1 MWSGSRVVTL
11 LVGFFLACSA
21 LVVAQ
26 TATTSLRGTVFD
38 PKGAVV
44 AGAALTLTNPATGF
58 TRPTKSDNQG
68 NYQFLEL
75 PPAKYDLTVVAP
87 SFATLKQNGLELQV
101 ATPATLNVTM
111 EVTGGTVTVE
121 VSSTTPLVNT
131 QDASMGHAF
140 GADQIADLPF
150 EGRDPAG
157 ILSLQT
163 GVVFTGNSTHISSAS
178 DSRSGSVN
186 GARSDQTNIT
196 LDGVDNNDEL
206 LGTAFTGAIRAPL
219 DSLEELKVTTSNS
232 DADTGRSSGGQVS
245 EVTKSGTN
253 HVHGSLY
260 IYNRPT
266 FTTAND
272 WFNKAAQIEAD
283 EPNTAPFLLRN
294 TFGANVGGPIIK
306 DRLFFFAAYEGQR
319 KREDLQVTR
328 EIPSENLRNGIISY
342 PCDVNDTVNCVA
354 SNPNV
359 QNVSGA
365 LIATLGPAQI
375 ANMDPNCS
383 SNTPSTCPLGPG
395 ANPLVAYLPGNPNSS
410 PSSIFNLYPKPNTDT
425 IGDGLDF
432 RGFTFP
438 SPLPQSLDDYVIKF
452 DYNLTRDG
460 NHRLFLKGI
469 MDNERE
475 AERNFVD
482 SPNTVTGD
490 GGEEFPG
497 QPEGQT
503 EHDNNKGITVGYTAT
518 FSSTLINNFHF
529 GYISELV
536 NIEGLENEPYNDFRG
551 MDNLY
556 AFTPT
561 INTHVPVK
569 NIVDDVTKVRGSHT
583 FQFGGNYRQIDNLRE
598 SDAQNFFQGQTNVY
612 WLNNSGIAGTG
623 SSLDP
628 AAFGYSAA
636 LNGGTNLGYPAVA
649 GSVPCAL
656 GVTPL
661 GASCISTGSFGA
673 SYDFAMAALTG
684 LITQVNANYELDK
697 NLNVIPQGQLVP
709 RHFRNHEY
717 EFYGQDQWRVK
728 PNLTFTY
735 GLRYTILQP
744 PYETT
749 GTQVSPTISLHD
761 WFSQRALA
769 ASQGQV
775 YDPAI
780 GFALSGQANGKPPYW
795 SYDYKDVAPRL
806 AFAYSPKAESG
817 WSKRLWGGQGKTS
830 IRAGYGIY
838 FDHFGEGIT
847 NTFDRQG
854 SFGLTTAEVNP
865 AGIQSVDQSARY
877 SGLYNIPT
885 SSALGPLVGAPP
897 TGPFPVYSPSG
908 AATPGGFAI
917 TWGLDDKLK
926 TPYSHVV
933 DFSITRELP
942 SNFVFEASYV
952 GRFAHRLMQ
961 EEDLAEPTNLNDP
974 ASHTTYF
981 QAAQALAKQ
990 YYAGTPIQNIS
1001 AATIGT
1007 NYWENKFPG
1016 AGPILGSVAN
1026 QLFGTSSEPANFTQ
1040 PCLGN
1045 PIANS
1050 TTVTATQA
1058 MYDLFCNFAGNE
1070 TTALE
1075 IADAPGVLSFEAPG
1089 TCFPSCAT
1097 MNGVLTQGYDY
1108 YSPQFSSMDAWRS
1121 IGNSAYNA
1129 AQFSLRHRSNGL
1141 EFDLNYTYSK
1151 SIDVGSNAERVSTF
1165 EGGGFASQIINSW
1178 FPRQN
1183 RAVSDFDTTQ
1193 IFNANWVY
1201 QLPFGRG
1208 KHFGGGM
1215 GKIADSVFGGWT
1227 LSGLGRYSTGYP
1239 FTLISPEWA
1248 TNYDLETPA
1257 VPISSARPKTGSFI
1271 VAQAGGGT
1279 GPNVF
1284 QDPGITDAGTN
1295 PNAAINL
1302 FRPAYPGEGGL
1313 RNGLRGPGTFDID
1326 TTVTKSWPIREG
1338 QLVKFSWS
1346 MFNVTNSVRFDV
1358 GTMQLN
1364 GNDQLS
1370 ASSSFGNFSS
1380 TLSNPRVMEFMLRYI
1395 F

>member
-1 MWSGSRVVTL
+1 MRSGARVLTL
-11 LVGFFLACSA
+11 LAASL
-21 LVVAQ
+21 LVFQTLSFAQ
-26 TATTSLRGTVFD
+26 TATTSLRGTISD
-38 PKGAVV
+38 SKGLVV
-44 AGAALTLTNPATGF
+44 PDASITLSNAATGF
-58 TRPTKSDNQG
+58 SRTTKSDSQG
-68 NYQFLEL
+68 SYQFLEL
-75 PPAKYDLTVVAP
+75 PPAKYDLTVVATG
-87 SFATLKQNGLELQV
+87 FATLKQNGLELQV
-101 ATPATLNVTM
+101 ATPATVNLAVQ
-111 EVTGGTVTVE
+111 VTGGTITVD
-121 VSSTTPLVNT
+121 VSGTAPLVNT
-131 QDASMGHAF
+131 QDATMGHAF

-178 DSRSGSVN
+178 DSRAGAVN

-260 IYNRPT
+260 AYNRPT

-272 WFNKAAQIEAD
+272 WFNKGSQLQADAA
-283 EPNTAPFLLRN
+283 NTPPFLLRN

-328 EIPSENLRNGIISY
+328 IVPSLGLRAGNISY
-342 PCDVNDTVNCVA
+342 LCTQDPACPSSGVN
-354 SNPNV
+354 
-359 QNVSGA
+359 
-365 LIATLGPAQI
+365 TLSAAQI
-375 ANMDPNCS
+375 ASMDPNCS
-383 SNTPSTCPLGPG
+383 GNGTCPLGPG
-395 ANPLVAYLPGNPNSS
+395 PNPLLANIAGNGATNPN
-410 PSSIFNLYPKPNTDT
+410 FLFTLYPQPNTDT
-425 IGDGLDF
+425 VGDGLDYQ
-432 RGFTFP
+432 GFTFP
-438 SPLPQSLDDYVIKF
+438 SPLPQSLNDFVVKL
-452 DYNLTRDG
+452 DYNLTKNG
-460 NHRLFLKGI
+460 NHRVFLKGI
-469 MDNERE
+469 MDGERE
-475 AERNFVD
+475 AERTSGV
-482 SPNTVTGD
+482 TTTGD
-490 GGEEFPG
+490 GGEQFPG
-497 QPEGQT
+497 DPEGQT
-503 EHDNNKGITVGYTAT
+503 EHDNNKGITAGYTAT
-518 FSSTLINNFHF
+518 LSSTLINSFHF
-529 GYISELV
+529 GYISQLI
-536 NIEGLENEPYNDFRG
+536 NIEGLQTQPYINFRG
-551 MDNLY
+551 MDNINS
-556 AFTPT
+556 FTPT

-569 NIVDDVTKVRGSHT
+569 NIVDDVTKVIGSHT

-612 WLNNSGIAGTG
+612 WLNFSGISNTG

-628 AAFGYSAA
+628 AAFGF
-636 LNGGTNLGYPAVA
+636 PAVD
-649 GSVPCAL
+649 SDF
-656 GVTPL
+656 
-661 GASCISTGSFGA
+661 SA
-673 SYDFAMAALTG
+673 SYDFAMAALAG
-684 LITQVNANYELDK
+684 IITQVNANYELTK
-697 NLNVIPQGQLVP
+697 TLSVIPQGQLVP

-735 GLRYTILQP
+735 GLRYSILQP

-749 GTQVSPTISLHD
+749 GTQVAPTLSLNN
-761 WFSQRALA
+761 WFSQRSAA

-780 GFALSGQANGKPPYW
+780 GFGLSGQANGKAPYW
-795 SYDYKDVAPRL
+795 AYDYKDIAPRI
-806 AFAYSPKAESG
+806 AFAYAPKGESG
-817 WSKRLWGGQGKTS
+817 WSKRLWGGSGQTS

-838 FDHFGEGIT
+838 FDHFGEGIV
-847 NTFDRQG
+847 NTFDREG

-865 AGIQSVDQSARY
+865 AGIQTVDGSARY

-885 SSALGPLVGAPP
+885 SSNDGCATPPCSLIGAPP
-897 TGPFPVYSPSG
+897 TGPFPVFSPSG

-926 TPYSHVV
+926 TPYSHVI

-942 SNFVFEASYV
+942 SGFVFEASYV

-961 EEDLAEPTNLNDP
+961 EEDLALPTNLSDP
-974 ASHTTYF
+974 QSKTTYF
-981 QAAQALAKQ
+981 QAVQALAKQ

-1001 AATIGT
+1001 ATSIGT
-1007 NYWENKFPG
+1007 NYWENIFAA
-1016 AGPILGSVAN
+1016 AGPALGSVAN
-1026 QLFGTSSEPANFTQ
+1026 QLFGTSSEPSGFTQ
-1040 PCLGN
+1040 PCLGSAIPN
-1045 PIANS
+1045 GN
-1050 TTVTATQA
+1050 TVTATQA

-1075 IADAPGVLSFEAPG
+1075 LADSPGLINAT
-1089 TCFPSCAT
+1089 TCFPACASI
-1097 MNGVLTQGYDY
+1097 NGTLSQGYDY

-1121 IGNSAYNA
+1121 IGNSSYNA
-1129 AQFSLRHRSNGL
+1129 AQFSLRHRAGGL
-1141 EFDLNYTYSK
+1141 EFDLNYTYSR
-1151 SIDVGSNAERVSTF
+1151 SIDDGSNAERVSTF
-1165 EGGGFASQIINSW
+1165 EGGGFASQILDSW

-1183 RAVSDFDTTQ
+1183 RAVSDFDTKQ

-1201 QLPFGRG
+1201 QLPVGRG
-1208 KHFGGGM
+1208 KRFGEGM
-1215 GKIADSVFGGWT
+1215 GAFANSVLGGWT
-1227 LSGLGRYSTGYP
+1227 FSGLWRYSTGYP
-1239 FTLISPEWA
+1239 FSLLSPEWA

-1257 VPISSARPKTGSFI
+1257 VPLSSARPKTGSFI

-1284 QDPGITDAGTN
+1284 QDPGITDSSTS

-1326 TTVTKSWPIREG
+1326 TTVTKTWAIKES

-1346 MFNVTNSVRFDV
+1346 MFNVTNSARFDV
-1358 GTMQLN
+1358 GTMQLD
-1364 GNDQLS
+1364 GNNS
-1370 ASSSFGNFSS
+1370 ISSSSSFGNFSS

>member
-1 MWSGSRVVTL
+1 MRSGLRVIALSVAVL
-11 LVGFFLACSA
+11 LVPSVL
-21 LVVAQ
+21 LLAQ
-26 TATTSLRGTVFD
+26 TATTSLHGTVYD
-38 PKGAVV
+38 AKGAVV
-44 AGAALTLTNPATGF
+44 AGAMVTIVNPATGF
-58 TRPTKSDNQG
+58 SRTTKSDSQG
-68 NYQFLEL
+68 SYQFLEL
-75 PPAKYDLTVVAP
+75 PPAKYDLTVN
-87 SFATLKQNGLELQV
+87 SQGFATMKQSGLELQV
-101 ATPATLNVTM
+101 ATPATLNVNM

-121 VSSTTPLVNT
+121 VSSSAPLVNT

-178 DSRSGSVN
+178 DSRAGAVN

-253 HVHGSLY
+253 HFHGSLY
-260 IYNRPT
+260 IYNRPN
-266 FTTAND
+266 FTAAND
-272 WFNKAAQIEAD
+272 WFNKASQIETNQ
-283 EPNTAPFLLRN
+283 PNTAPFLLRN

-306 DRLFFFAAYEGQR
+306 DRMFFFGAYEGQR

-328 EIPSENLRNGIISY
+328 IVPSAALRTGSISY
-342 PCDVNDTVNCVA
+342 FCYQDPTCPA
-354 SNPNV
+354 SGIN
-359 QNVSGA
+359 
-365 LIATLGPAQI
+365 TLSAAQI
-375 ANMDPNCS
+375 ASIDPNC
-383 SNTPSTCPLGPG
+383 TGFGTCPLGPG
-395 ANPLVAYLPGNPNSS
+395 ANPLLANINGANPSAL
-410 PSSIFNLYPKPNTDT
+410 FNQYPLPNTT
-425 IGDGLDF
+425 TVGDGLDYQ
-432 RGFTFP
+432 GYTFP
-438 SPLPQSLDDYVIKF
+438 SPLPASLDDYVFKL
-452 DYNLTRDG
+452 DYNLTKDG

-469 MDNERE
+469 MDNERQ
-475 AERNFVD
+475 AER
-482 SPNTVTGD
+482 SSSATITSD
-490 GGEEFPG
+490 GGEQFPG

-529 GYISELV
+529 GYISQLI
-536 NIEGLENEPYNDFRG
+536 NIEGLQTEPFVNFRG
-551 MDNLY
+551 MDNIN

-569 NIVDDVTKVRGSHT
+569 NFIDDVTKVHGSHT
-583 FQFGGNYRQIDNLRE
+583 FEFGGNYRQIDNLRE
-598 SDAQNFFQGQTNVY
+598 SNEQNFFGALTNVY
-612 WLNNSGIAGTG
+612 WLNFSGISNTG

-628 AAFGYSAA
+628 GAI
-636 LNGGTNLGYPAVA
+636 NPVTNQEYFPAVDPDF
-649 GSVPCAL
+649 S
-656 GVTPL
+656 
-661 GASCISTGSFGA
+661 A
-673 SYDFAMAALTG
+673 SYDFAMAALAG
-684 LITQVNANYELDK
+684 IITQVNANYELNK
-697 NLNVIPQGQLVP
+697 NLNVIPQGQTVP
-709 RHFRNHEY
+709 RHFRDHEY
-717 EFYGQDQWRVK
+717 EFYGQDQWRMK

-735 GLRYTILQP
+735 GLRYSILQP

-749 GTQVSPTISLHD
+749 GTQVAPTISLHD
-761 WFSQRALA
+761 WFNQRAA
-769 ASQGQV
+769 AAAQGNV
-775 YDPAI
+775 YDPTI
-780 GFALSGQANGKPPYW
+780 GFQLSGQANGKQPYW
-795 SYDYKDVAPRL
+795 GYDYKDVAPRV
-806 AFAYSPKAESG
+806 AFAYSPKAENG
-817 WSKRLWGGQGKTS
+817 WSRRLWGGQGKTS

-847 NTFDRQG
+847 NTFDREG

-865 AGIQSVDQSARY
+865 AGIQTVDQSARY

-897 TGPFPVYSPSG
+897 TGPFPVFPPSG

-926 TPYSHVV
+926 TPYSHVI
-933 DFSITRELP
+933 DFSVTRELP

-952 GRFAHRLMQ
+952 GRFAHRLLQ
-961 EEDLAEPTNLNDP
+961 EEDLAEPTNLYDP
-974 ASHTTYF
+974 ASKTTYF
-981 QAAQALAKQ
+981 QAAQALARN
-990 YYAGTPIQNIS
+990 YYAGVPIQNIS
-1001 AATIGT
+1001 AASIGT
-1007 NYWENKFPG
+1007 KYWENKFPTA
-1016 AGPILGSVAN
+1016 AGTAFN
-1026 QLFGTSSEPANFTQ
+1026 QLFGTSSEPAGFTQ

-1045 PIANS
+1045 PLSNNS
-1050 TTVTATQA
+1050 AVSATQA
-1058 MYDLFCNFAGNE
+1058 MYDLFCNFSGNE

-1075 IADAPGVLSFEAPG
+1075 LADAPGLITS
-1089 TCFPSCAT
+1089 TCFPACAT
-1097 MNGVLTQGYDY
+1097 INGALSNGYDY

-1121 IGNSAYNA
+1121 IGNSAYSA
-1129 AQFSLRHRSNGL
+1129 GQFSLRHRSGGL
-1141 EFDLNYTYSK
+1141 EFDINYTYSK

-1165 EGGGFASQIINSW
+1165 EGVGFASQIINSW
-1178 FPRQN
+1178 LPQQN
-1183 RAVSDFDTTQ
+1183 RALSDFDTTH
-1193 IFNANWVY
+1193 IVNANWVY
-1201 QLPFGRG
+1201 ELPFGRG
-1208 KHFGGGM
+1208 KHFGSGM
-1215 GKIADSVFGGWT
+1215 NRIANSVIGGWT
-1227 LSGLGRYSTGYP
+1227 VSGLWRWSTGYP

-1257 VPISSARPKTGSFI
+1257 VPISNARPKTGGFI
-1271 VAQAGGGT
+1271 VDQATGGT

-1284 QDPGITDAGTN
+1284 KDPGITDPTN

-1326 TTVTKSWPIREG
+1326 TTVSKSWPIRES

-1346 MFNVTNSVRFDV
+1346 MYNMTNSVRFDV

-1380 TLSNPRVMEFMLRYI
+1380 TLSNPRVMEFMLRYV

>member
-1 MWSGSRVVTL
+1 MRSGSRVVTL
-11 LVGFFLACSA
+11 LVGFFLTLST
-21 LVVAQ
+21 LVLAQ
-26 TATTSLRGTVFD
+26 TATTSLRGTVYD
-38 PKGAVV
+38 AKGAVV
-44 AGAALTLTNPATGF
+44 SGATITITNPATGF
-58 TRPTKSDNQG
+58 RRTSKSDGQG

-75 PPAKYDLTVVAP
+75 PPAKYNLTADSP
-87 SFATLKQNGLELQV
+87 GFATLTQSGLELQV
-101 ATPATLNVTM
+101 ATPANLNINM
-111 EVTGGTVTVE
+111 QVTGGTVKVE
-121 VSSTTPLVNT
+121 VSSTAPLVNT

-178 DSRSGSVN
+178 DSRAGAVN

-206 LGTAFTGAIRAPL
+206 LGTAFTGAVRAPL

-260 IYNRPT
+260 VYNRPT

-272 WFNKAAQIEAD
+272 WFNKAAEIGAS
-283 EPNTAPFLLRN
+283 EPNTPPFLLRN

-319 KREDLQVTR
+319 KREDAQITR
-328 EIPSENLRNGIISY
+328 VVPSAGLGLRNGYISY
-342 PCDVNDTVNCVA
+342 L
-354 SNPNV
+354 S
-359 QNVSGA
+359 SGA
-365 LIATLGPAQI
+365 VTTLTPQQI
-375 ANMDPNCS
+375 QGMDPNCFTS
-383 SNTPSTCPLGPG
+383 APPTCPLGPG
-395 ANPLVAYLPGNPNSS
+395 PNPLLANINGANPNAL
-410 PSSIFNLYPKPNTDT
+410 FTQYPVPNTVT
-425 IGDGLDF
+425 VGDGLNYE
-432 RGFTFP
+432 GYTFP
-438 SPLPQSLDDYVIKF
+438 SPLPQSLNDYVIKI

-460 NHRLFLKGI
+460 NHRVFVKGI
-469 MDNERE
+469 LDNERE
-475 AERNFVD
+475 AERNLVD

-518 FSSTLINNFHF
+518 FSSTLINSFHF
-529 GYISELV
+529 GYISQLI
-536 NIEGLENEPYNDFRG
+536 NIQGLENQPYIDFRG
-551 MDNLY
+551 MDNIN

-569 NIVDDVTKVRGSHT
+569 NIVDDLTKVRGSHT
-583 FQFGGNYRQIDNLRE
+583 LQFGGNYRQIDNLRE
-598 SDAQNFFQGQTNVY
+598 SNAQNFFQGQTNVY
-612 WLNNSGIAGTG
+612 WLNVSAIANTG

-628 AAFGYSAA
+628 AAFGYAPVD
-636 LNGGTNLGYPAVA
+636 T
-649 GSVPCAL
+649 
-656 GVTPL
+656 
-661 GASCISTGSFGA
+661 SFGA
-673 SYDFAMAALTG
+673 NYDFAMAALAG
-684 LITQVNANYELDK
+684 LITQVNANYELNK
-697 NLNVIPQGQLVP
+697 NLNVIPQGEAVP

-717 EFYGQDQWRVK
+717 EFYGQDQWRLK
-728 PNLTFTY
+728 PNFTVTY

-761 WFSQRALA
+761 WFNQRGQA
-769 ASQGQV
+769 AAEGQV
-775 YDPAI
+775 YNPAI
-780 GFALSGQANGKPPYW
+780 GFQLSGQANGKQPYW

-806 AFAYSPKAESG
+806 AFAYSPKADDG
-817 WSKRLWGGQGKTS
+817 FSKRLWGGPGKTS

-865 AGIQSVDQSARY
+865 AGIQTVDGSARY
-877 SGLYNIPT
+877 SGLFNIPT
-885 SSALGPLVGAPP
+885 SSASGSLIGAPP
-897 TGPFPVYSPSG
+897 TGPFPVFSPSG

-933 DFSITRELP
+933 DFSVTRELP
-942 SNFVFEASYV
+942 SNFVFEASYIL
-952 GRFAHRLMQ
+952 RMAHRLMQ
-961 EEDLAEPTNLNDP
+961 EEDLAEPTNLRDP
-974 ASHTTYF
+974 ASNTTYF
-981 QAAQALAKQ
+981 QAAQALAKK

-1007 NYWENKFPG
+1007 KYWENVFPG
-1016 AGPILGSVAN
+1016 AAGPSSTQLGVATSNVGTPCGPSNGSVPN
-1026 QLFGTSSEPANFTQ
+1026 N
-1040 PCLGN
+1040 
-1045 PIANS
+1045 
-1050 TTVTATQA
+1050 VTATQA
-1058 MYDLFCNFAGNE
+1058 MYDLFACFQGNE

-1075 IADAPGVLSFEAPG
+1075 LADAFCLPQCSTLAGQSGP
-1089 TCFPSCAT
+1089 TPY
-1097 MNGVLTQGYDY
+1097 NY

-1121 IGNSAYNA
+1121 IGSSNYNA
-1129 AQFSLRHRSNGL
+1129 GQFSLRHKSGGL
-1141 EFDLNYTYSK
+1141 AFDLNYTYSK
-1151 SIDVGSNAERVSTF
+1151 SIDDGSNAERVSTF
-1165 EGGGFASQIINSW
+1165 EGTGFASQIINSW
-1178 FPRQN
+1178 LPQQN
-1183 RAVSDFDTTQ
+1183 RAVSDFDTTH
-1193 IFNANWVY
+1193 IVNANWVY

-1208 KHFGGGM
+1208 KHFGSGM
-1215 GKIADSVFGGWT
+1215 GRVADSVFGGWT
-1227 LSGLGRYSTGYP
+1227 LSGLYRWSSGYP
-1239 FTLISPEWA
+1239 FTLISPAWA

-1257 VPISSARPKTGSFI
+1257 VPVSSARPKTGEFI

-1284 QDPGITDAGTN
+1284 QNPGITATSSGD
-1295 PNAAINL
+1295 PSAAINL

-1326 TTVTKSWPIREG
+1326 TTVTKSWAIKES
-1338 QLVKFSWS
+1338 QLVKLSWS
-1346 MFNVTNSVRFDV
+1346 MYNVTNSARFDV

-1364 GNDQLS
+1364 ANDQLS

-1380 TLSNPRVMEFMLRYI
+1380 TLSNPRVMEFMLRYV

>member
-1 MWSGSRVVTL
+1 MRSGSRVVTL
-11 LVGFFLACSA
+11 LVGFFLACST

-38 PKGAVV
+38 SKGAVLP
-44 AGAALTLTNPATGF
+44 GAMVTITNPATGF
-58 TRPTKSDNQG
+58 SRTSKSDSQG

-75 PPAKYDLTVVAP
+75 PPAKYNMAVAAQG
-87 SFATLKQNGLELQV
+87 FALLKQNGVELQV
-101 ATPATLNVTM
+101 ATPATLSVTM
-111 EVTGGTVTVE
+111 QVAGGTVTVE
-121 VSSTTPLVNT
+121 VASTAPLVNT

-140 GADQIADLPF
+140 GAEQIADLPF

-178 DSRSGSVN
+178 DSRAGAVN

-253 HVHGSLY
+253 HLHGSLY
-260 IYNRPT
+260 AYNRPT

-272 WFNKAAQIEAD
+272 WFNKAAQIQQD

-306 DRLFFFAAYEGQR
+306 DRFFFFAAYEGQR

-328 EIPSENLRNGIISY
+328 VVPSMGLRTGFISY
-342 PCDVNDTVNCVA
+342 PCDGSNGGANDPNCFVG
-354 SNPNV
+354 NPNV
-359 QNVSGA
+359 QVVQQQNGS
-365 LIATLGPAQI
+365 LIATLTPQQLEGL
-375 ANMDPNCS
+375 DTNCS
-383 SNTPSTCPLGPG
+383 LNSPSTCPPT
-395 ANPLVAYLPGNPNSS
+395 PGNPAGGGPNGLLANIGGANSTAL
-410 PSSIFNLYPKPNTDT
+410 FTLYPQPNTQT
-425 IGDGLDF
+425 VGDGLDYQ
-432 RGFTFP
+432 GYTFP
-438 SPLPQSLDDYVIKF
+438 SPLPQSLDDYVVKF
-452 DYNLTRDG
+452 DYNLTKDG

-475 AERNFVD
+475 AERT
-482 SPNTVTGD
+482 SSVTITSD
-490 GGEEFPG
+490 GGEQFPG
-497 QPEGQT
+497 QPESQT

-518 FSSTLINNFHF
+518 LSSTLINSFHF
-529 GYISELV
+529 GYISQLINISGLQNQPFV
-536 NIEGLENEPYNDFRG
+536 NFRG
-551 MDNLY
+551 MDNIY
-556 AFTPT
+556 GFTPT

-569 NIVDDVTKVRGSHT
+569 NIVDDFTKVRGSHT
-583 FQFGGNYRQIDNLRE
+583 FQFGGNYRQIDNLRA
-598 SDAQNFFQGQTNVY
+598 SDEQNFFGALTNVY
-612 WLNNSGIAGTG
+612 WLDTSAIAGTFG
-623 SSLDP
+623 SLDP
-628 AAFGYSAA
+628 LSEGC
-636 LNGGTNLGYPAVA
+636 GCYPAVYGTA
-649 GSVPCAL
+649 P
-656 GVTPL
+656 GVSYTS
-661 GASCISTGSFGA
+661 GFGA
-673 SYDFAMAALTG
+673 SYDFAMAALAG

-697 NLNVIPQGQLVP
+697 NLNVIPQGELVP

-728 PNLTFTY
+728 PNFTLTY

-761 WFSQRALA
+761 WFNQRGIA
-769 ASQGQV
+769 ASEGQV
-775 YDPAI
+775 YNPAI
-780 GFALSGQANGKPPYW
+780 GFQLSGQANGKQPYW
-795 SYDYKDVAPRL
+795 GYDYKDVAPRL
-806 AFAYSPKAESG
+806 AFAFSPKADDGFSR
-817 WSKRLWGGQGKTS
+817 RLWGGPGKTS
-830 IRAGYGIY
+830 IRVGYGIY

-847 NTFDRQG
+847 NTFDREG

-877 SGLYNIPT
+877 TGLYNIPT
-885 SSALGPLVGAPP
+885 ASASGPLIGAPP
-897 TGPFPVYSPSG
+897 TGPFPVFAPSG
-908 AATPGGFAI
+908 ATTPGGFAL

-926 TPYSHVV
+926 TPYSHVI
-933 DFSITRELP
+933 DFSVTRELP

-952 GRFAHRLMQ
+952 LRMAHRLLQ
-961 EEDLAEPTNLNDP
+961 EEDLAEPTNLRDP
-974 ASHTTYF
+974 QSNTTYF
-981 QAAQALAKQ
+981 HAAQALARK
-990 YYAGTPIQNIS
+990 YYAGTGNQNITPS
-1001 AATIGT
+1001 SIGT
-1007 NYWENKFPG
+1007 NYWQNLFPG
-1016 AGPILGSVAN
+1016 AAGPAGSVLGETPN
-1026 QLFGTSSEPANFTQ
+1026 SITGLIQ
-1040 PCLGN
+1040 PCGT
-1045 PIANS
+1045 NS
-1050 TTVTATQA
+1050 TPISPSTLLSATQA
-1058 MYDLFCNFAGNE
+1058 MYDLFCSFAGNE

-1075 IADAPGVLSFEAPG
+1075 IADAF
-1089 TCFPSCAT
+1089 CFPNCSQLAGQT
-1097 MNGVLTQGYDY
+1097 GPTPYNY

-1121 IGNSAYNA
+1121 IGSSNYNA
-1129 AQFSLRHRSNGL
+1129 GQFSLRHKSGGL
-1141 EFDLNYTYSK
+1141 EFDLNYTYSR
-1151 SIDVGSNAERVSTF
+1151 SIDDGSNAERVSTF
-1165 EGGGFASQIINSW
+1165 EGGGFASQVINSW
-1178 FPRQN
+1178 IPQQN
-1183 RAVSDFDTTQ
+1183 RAVSDFDTTH
-1193 IFNANWVY
+1193 IINANWVY
-1201 QLPFGRG
+1201 QLPLGRG
-1208 KHFGGGM
+1208 KHFGSGM
-1215 GKIADSVFGGWT
+1215 GKVADSVLGGWT
-1227 LSGLGRYSTGYP
+1227 LSGLWRWSTGYP

-1257 VPISSARPKTGSFI
+1257 VPISSARPKTGEFI

-1284 QDPGITDAGTN
+1284 QDPGITDSGTN
-1295 PNAAINL
+1295 SNAAINL
-1302 FRPAYPGEGGL
+1302 FRPAYPGEGGM

-1326 TTVTKSWPIREG
+1326 TTVTKSWAIKEG

-1346 MFNVTNSVRFDV
+1346 MFNVTNSARFDV

>member
-1 MWSGSRVVTL
+1 MRFGSRVL
-11 LVGFFLACSA
+11 ILSVGFFLAIST
-21 LVVAQ
+21 LVWAQ
-26 TATTSLRGTVFD
+26 TATTSLRGTVYD
-38 PKGAVV
+38 AKGAVV
-44 AGAALTLTNPATGF
+44 SAATVILSNPATGF
-58 TRPTKSDNQG
+58 IRTTKSDGQG

-75 PPAKYDLTVVAP
+75 PPAKYDLTVNAAG
-87 SFATLKQNGLELQV
+87 FAAVKQSGLELQV
-101 ATPATLNVTM
+101 ATPATLNVNM
-111 EVTGGTVTVE
+111 QVAGGTVTVE
-121 VSSTTPLVNT
+121 VSSTAPLVNT
-131 QDASMGHAF
+131 QDATMGHAF

-163 GVVFTGNSTHISSAS
+163 GVVFTGNSNHISSAS
-178 DSRSGSVN
+178 DSRAGAVN
-186 GARSDQTNIT
+186 GARSDQSNIT

-206 LGTAFTGAIRAPL
+206 LGTAFTGAIREPL
-219 DSLEELKVTTSNS
+219 DAVEELKVTTSNS

-260 IYNRPT
+260 AYNRPT

-272 WFNKAAQIEAD
+272 WFNKAAQIGTN

-319 KREDLQVTR
+319 KREDAQVTR
-328 EIPSENLRNGIISY
+328 VVPSAAFRTGSISY
-342 PCDVNDTVNCVA
+342 P
-354 SNPNV
+354 SN
-359 QNVSGA
+359 GA
-365 LIATLGPAQI
+365 IVTLTPQQI
-375 ANMDPNCS
+375 QAMDPVCFTS
-383 SNTPSTCPLGPG
+383 APPTCPLGPG
-395 ANPLVAYLPGNPNSS
+395 PNPLLANINGANPSAL
-410 PSSIFNLYPKPNTDT
+410 FTQYPMPNTVT
-425 IGDGLDF
+425 VGDGLDF
-432 RGFTFP
+432 QGYTFP
-438 SPLPQSLDDYVIKF
+438 SPLPSSLDDYVVKF

-460 NHRLFLKGI
+460 NHRLFVKGI

-497 QPEGQT
+497 QSAGQT

-518 FSSTLINNFHF
+518 FSSSLINNFHF
-529 GYISELV
+529 GYISQLI
-536 NIEGLENEPYNDFRG
+536 NIQGLETQPYIDFRG
-551 MDNLY
+551 MDNIN

-569 NIVDDVTKVRGSHT
+569 NIVDDFTKVRGSHT
-583 FQFGGNYRQIDNLRE
+583 LQFGGNYRQIDNLRE
-598 SDAQNFFQGQTNVY
+598 SNAQNFFQGQTNVY
-612 WLNNSGIAGTG
+612 WLNVSAIANTG

-628 AAFGYSAA
+628 ASINPATQQPF
-636 LNGGTNLGYPAVA
+636 YPAVD
-649 GSVPCAL
+649 SD
-656 GVTPL
+656 
-661 GASCISTGSFGA
+661 FGA
-673 SYDFAMAALTG
+673 NYDFAMAALAG
-684 LITQVNANYELDK
+684 LVTQVNANYELNK
-697 NLNVIPQGQLVP
+697 NLNVIPQGESVP

-717 EFYGQDQWRVK
+717 EFYGQDQYRVK
-728 PNLTFTY
+728 PNFTVTY

-761 WFSQRALA
+761 WFNQRGLA

-775 YDPAI
+775 YNPLI
-780 GFALSGQANGKPPYW
+780 GFQLSGQANGKAPYW
-795 SYDYKDVAPRL
+795 GYDYKDVAPRL
-806 AFAYSPKAESG
+806 AFAFSPKADDG
-817 WSKRLWGGQGKTS
+817 FSKRLWGGPGKTS

-865 AGIQSVDQSARY
+865 AGIQTVDGSARY
-877 SGLYNIPT
+877 SGLFNIPT
-885 SSALGPLVGAPP
+885 SSGLGPLIGAPP
-897 TGPFPVYSPSG
+897 TGPFPVFSPSG

-942 SNFVFEASYV
+942 SNFVFEASYIL
-952 GRFAHRLMQ
+952 RMAHRLMQ
-961 EEDLAEPTNLNDP
+961 EEDLAEPTNLRDP
-974 ASHTTYF
+974 ASNTTYF
-981 QAAQALAKQ
+981 QAAQALARK
-990 YYAGTPIQNIS
+990 YYAGTPIQSIS
-1001 AATIGT
+1001 AASIGT
-1007 NYWENKFPG
+1007 KYWENVFPG
-1016 AGPILGSVAN
+1016 AAGLSSN
-1026 QLFGTSSEPANFTQ
+1026 QLGVATNSPGT
-1040 PCLGN
+1040 PCGPSNGAVPLN
-1045 PIANS
+1045 
-1050 TTVTATQA
+1050 VTATQA
-1058 MYDLFCNFAGNE
+1058 MYDLFACFQGNE

-1075 IADAPGVLSFEAPG
+1075 LADAFCL
-1089 TCFPSCAT
+1089 PSCSTLAGQT
-1097 MNGVLTQGYDY
+1097 APTPYNF

-1121 IGNSAYNA
+1121 IGSSNYNA
-1129 AQFSLRHRSNGL
+1129 GQFSLRHKSGGL

-1151 SIDVGSNAERVSTF
+1151 SIDDGSNAERVSTF
-1165 EGGGFASQIINSW
+1165 EGGGFASQVINSW
-1178 FPRQN
+1178 IPQQN
-1183 RAVSDFDTTQ
+1183 RAVSDFDTTH
-1193 IFNANWVY
+1193 IVNANWVY

-1215 GKIADSVFGGWT
+1215 GGVANSVFGGWT
-1227 LSGLGRYSTGYP
+1227 ISGLYRWSSGYP
-1239 FTLISPEWA
+1239 FTLISPAWA

-1257 VPISSARPKTGSFI
+1257 VPVSSARPKTGQFI

-1284 QDPGITDAGTN
+1284 QNPGITAASSSDPG
-1295 PNAAINL
+1295 AAINL
-1302 FRPAYPGEGGL
+1302 FRPAYPGEGGM

-1326 TTVTKSWPIREG
+1326 TTVAKSWVVREG

-1346 MFNVTNSVRFDV
+1346 MFNVTNSARFDV

>member
-1 MWSGSRVVTL
+1 MRSGARAFTL
-11 LVGFFLACSA
+11 LAGLFLAFSA
-21 LVVAQ
+21 FLSAQ
-26 TATTSLRGTVFD
+26 TATTSLLGTVYD

-44 AGAALTLTNPATGF
+44 PDAALTISNPATGF
-58 TRPTKSDNQG
+58 SRTTKSDNQG
-68 NYQFLEL
+68 RYQFLEL
-75 PPAKYDLTVVAP
+75 PPAKYDLTVDAKG
-87 SFATLKQNGLELQV
+87 FATMRQTGIELQV
-101 ATPATLNVTM
+101 ATPATLNPTM
-111 EVTGGTVTVE
+111 QVAGGTVTVE
-121 VSSTTPLVNT
+121 VSGTTPLVNT
-131 QDASMGHAF
+131 QDATLGHAF

-178 DSRSGSVN
+178 DSRAGAVN
-186 GARSDQTNIT
+186 GARSDQSNIT

-245 EVTKSGTN
+245 EITKSGTN
-253 HVHGSLY
+253 KIHGSLY
-260 IYNRPT
+260 VYNRPT

-272 WFNKAAQIEAD
+272 WFNKASQLQAD
-283 EPNTAPFLLRN
+283 ESNTPPFLLRN

-306 DRLFFFAAYEGQR
+306 DRLFFFGAYEGQR

-328 EIPSENLRNGIISY
+328 VVPSSGLRSGSISY
-342 PCDVNDTVNCVA
+342 LCTQDPTCPTGGVN
-354 SNPNV
+354 
-359 QNVSGA
+359 
-365 LIATLGPAQI
+365 TLSPSQI
-375 ANMDPNCS
+375 AGMDPNCS
-383 SNTPSTCPLGPG
+383 GNGTCPLGPG
-395 ANPLVAYLPGNPNSS
+395 ANPLIAYLPGNPNSS
-410 PSSIFNLYPKPNTDT
+410 VNSIFNQYPQPNTIT
-425 IGDGLDF
+425 VGDGLDF
-432 RGFTFP
+432 VGYTFP
-438 SPLPQSLDDYVIKF
+438 SPLPASLDDYVLKF

-469 MDNERE
+469 MDNERSS
-475 AERNFVD
+475 ERNFVD
-482 SPNTVTGD
+482 SVNTVTGD

-497 QPEGQT
+497 QPAGQV
-503 EHDNNKGITVGYTAT
+503 ERDNNKGITVGYTAT
-518 FSSTLINNFHF
+518 LSSTVINNFHF
-529 GYISELV
+529 GYISQLINV
-536 NIEGLENEPYNDFRG
+536 QGLETQAYNDFRG
-551 MDNLY
+551 MDNIN

-569 NIVDDVTKVRGSHT
+569 NIVDDVTKVMGSHT

-612 WLNNSGIAGTG
+612 WLNFSGISNTG

-628 AAFGYSAA
+628 AAFGF
-636 LNGGTNLGYPAVA
+636 PAVDPDF
-649 GSVPCAL
+649 S
-656 GVTPL
+656 
-661 GASCISTGSFGA
+661 A
-673 SYDFAMAALTG
+673 SYDFAMAALAG
-684 LITQVNANYELDK
+684 IITQINANYELTK
-697 NLNVIPQGQLVP
+697 TLNVIPQGQLVP

-735 GLRYTILQP
+735 GLRYSILQP

-749 GTQVSPTISLHD
+749 GTQVSPTISLNN
-761 WFSQRALA
+761 WFNQRSIA
-769 ASQGQV
+769 AANGQV

-780 GFALSGQANGKPPYW
+780 AFGLSGQANGKPPYW
-795 SYDYKDVAPRL
+795 AYDYKDVAPRI
-806 AFAYSPKAESG
+806 AFAYSPTGESG

-847 NTFDRQG
+847 NTFDREG
-854 SFGLTTAEVNP
+854 SFGLTTSEVNP
-865 AGIQSVDQSARY
+865 AGIQSVDGSARY
-877 SGLYNIPT
+877 SGLFNIPT
-885 SSALGPLVGAPP
+885 SSLDGCMTPPCSLIGQPP
-897 TGPFPVYSPSG
+897 TGPFPVFAPSG

-926 TPYSHVV
+926 TPYSHLI

-942 SNFVFEASYV
+942 SSFVFEASYV

-961 EEDLAEPTNLNDP
+961 EEDLALPTNLKDP
-974 ASHTTYF
+974 QSKTTYF
-981 QAAQALAKQ
+981 QAAQALARN
-990 YYAGTPIQNIS
+990 YYAGTGNQNIS
-1001 AATIGT
+1001 PSTIGT
-1007 NYWENKFPG
+1007 NYWQNLFPG
-1016 AGPILGSVAN
+1016 AAGQAQNVLFETPIPAGQPNAGLI
-1026 QLFGTSSEPANFTQ
+1026 LPCGTNST
-1040 PCLGN
+1040 
-1045 PIANS
+1045 PIAP
-1050 TTVTATQA
+1050 TALLTATQA
-1058 MYDLFCNFAGNE
+1058 MYDLFCNYAGNE

-1075 IADAPGVLSFEAPG
+1075 TADAPGIFSFEGPNQ
-1089 TCFPSCAT
+1089 CFPACAT
-1097 MNGVLTQGYDY
+1097 INGVQTAGYDY

-1121 IGNSAYNA
+1121 IGNSSYNA
-1129 AQFSLRHRSNGL
+1129 AQFSLRHRAGGL
-1141 EFDLNYTYSK
+1141 AFDVNYTYSR
-1151 SIDVGSNAERVSTF
+1151 SIDDGSNAERVSTF
-1165 EGGGFASQIINSW
+1165 EGGGFASQILDSW

-1201 QLPFGRG
+1201 ELPFGRG
-1208 KHFGGGM
+1208 KHFGAGM
-1215 GKIADSVFGGWT
+1215 GSFANAVLGGWT
-1227 LSGLGRYSTGYP
+1227 VSGLWRYSTGYP
-1239 FTLISPEWA
+1239 FSLISPEWA

-1257 VPISSARPKTGSFI
+1257 VPISAARPKTGSFI
-1271 VAQAGGGT
+1271 VAQSAGGT

-1284 QDPGITDAGTN
+1284 KDPGITDAPTN

-1326 TTVTKSWPIREG
+1326 TTVTKSWAIREG

-1346 MFNVTNSVRFDV
+1346 MFNVTNSARFDV

-1364 GNDQLS
+1364 ANNSLS
-1370 ASSSFGNFSS
+1370 SSSSFGNFSS
-1380 TLSNPRVMEFMLRYI
+1380 TLSNPRVMEFMLRYV

>member
-1 MWSGSRVVTL
+1 MRSGARVVTL
-11 LVGFFLACSA
+11 LVAFSLALST
-21 LVVAQ
+21 LILAQ
-26 TATTSLRGTVFD
+26 TSTTSLRGTVYD
-38 PKGAVV
+38 AKGAVV
-44 AGAALTLTNPATGF
+44 SAATLTITNPATGF
-58 TRPTKSDNQG
+58 SRTTKSDSQG
-68 NYQFLEL
+68 SYQFLEL
-75 PPAKYDLTVVAP
+75 PPAKYELAVDA
-87 SFATLKQNGLELQV
+87 SGFATMKQSGVELQV
-101 ATPATLNVTM
+101 ASPATLNITM
-111 EVTGGTVTVE
+111 QVTGGTITVE
-121 VSSTTPLVNT
+121 VSGTTPLVNT
-131 QDASMGHAF
+131 QDATLGHAF

-178 DSRSGSVN
+178 DSRAGAVN

-196 LDGVDNNDEL
+196 LDGVDNNDQLE
-206 LGTAFTGAIRAPL
+206 GTAFTGAIRAPL

-253 HVHGSLY
+253 KVHGSLY
-260 IYNRPT
+260 VYNRPT

-272 WFNKAAQIEAD
+272 WFNKASQLQAD
-283 EPNTAPFLLRN
+283 EGNTPPFLLRN

-306 DRLFFFAAYEGQR
+306 DRLFFFAAFEGQR

-328 EIPSENLRNGIISY
+328 VVPSAGLRAGSISY
-342 PCDVNDTVNCVA
+342 PCDVNDTINCVA
-354 SNPNV
+354 GNPNV
-359 QNVSGA
+359 QNVSGT
-365 LIATLGPAQI
+365 LIATLTASQI
-375 ANMDPNCS
+375 AKMDPNC
-383 SNTPSTCPLGPG
+383 TTTCPLGPG
-395 ANPLVAYLPGNPNSS
+395 PNPMLSTNVPGDTTPNPNNL
-410 PSSIFNLYPKPNTDT
+410 FTLYPEPNTDT
-425 IGDGLDF
+425 VGDGLDF
-432 RGFTFP
+432 RGFTFS
-438 SPLPQSLDDYVIKF
+438 SPLPSSLDDYVLKF
-452 DYNLTRDG
+452 DYNVTKNG

-469 MDNERE
+469 MDNERQ
-475 AERNFVD
+475 AERNFVN
-482 SPNTVTGD
+482 SVNTVTGD

-497 QPEGQT
+497 QPEGQV
-503 EHDNNKGITVGYTAT
+503 ERDNNKGITVGYTASL
-518 FSSTLINNFHF
+518 SSSVINSFHF
-529 GYISELV
+529 GYISQLL
-536 NIEGLENEPYNDFRG
+536 NIQGLQTQPYNDFRG
-551 MDNLY
+551 MDNIN

-628 AAFGYSAA
+628 AAFGYTQTLS
-636 LNGGTNLGYPAVA
+636 GGTNLGYPAVS

-661 GASCISTGSFGA
+661 GASCISTGNFGA
-673 SYDFAMAALTG
+673 SYDFAMAALVG
-684 LITQVNANYELDK
+684 IITQVNANYELNK
-697 NLNVIPQGQLVP
+697 SLSVLPEGQLVP

-717 EFYGQDQWRVK
+717 EFYGQDQWRVS
-728 PNLTFTY
+728 PNFTFTY

-744 PYETT
+744 PFETT
-749 GTQVSPTISLHD
+749 GTQVAPTLGLNG
-761 WFSQRALA
+761 WFNQRSIA
-769 ASQGQV
+769 ASNGQV

-780 GFALSGQANGKPPYW
+780 GFGLSGQANGKSPYW
-795 SYDYKDVAPRL
+795 AYDYKDLAPRL
-806 AFAYSPKAESG
+806 AFAYSPKAEGG
-817 WSKRLWGGQGKTS
+817 WSKRLWGGPGKTS
-830 IRAGYGIY
+830 IRAGYGLY
-838 FDHFGEGIT
+838 FDHFGEGIV
-847 NTFDRQG
+847 NTFDREG

-865 AGIQSVDQSARY
+865 AGIQSVDESARY
-877 SGLYNIPT
+877 AGLFNIP
-885 SSALGPLVGAPP
+885 SSSGTGSLVGQPP
-897 TGPFPVYSPSG
+897 TGPFPVFPPSG

-926 TPYSHVV
+926 TPYSHLI

-942 SNFVFEASYV
+942 SSFVFEASYV

-961 EEDLAEPTNLNDP
+961 EEDLALPTNLKDP

-1001 AATIGT
+1001 AASIGT
-1007 NYWENKFPG
+1007 NYWENKFPAASG
-1016 AGPILGSVAN
+1016 TAFN
-1026 QLFGTSSEPANFTQ
+1026 QLFGTSSEPSGFTQ
-1040 PCLGN
+1040 PCLGS
-1045 PIANS
+1045 PIPNNTA
-1050 TTVTATQA
+1050 VTATQA

-1089 TCFPSCAT
+1089 TCFPACAT
-1097 MNGVLTQGYDY
+1097 INGNLTQGYNY

-1121 IGNSAYNA
+1121 IGNSSYNA
-1129 AQFSLRHRSNGL
+1129 AQFSLRHRSGGL
-1141 EFDLNYTYSK
+1141 EFDLNYTFSR
-1151 SIDVGSNAERVSTF
+1151 SIDDGSNAERVSTF
-1165 EGGGFASQIINSW
+1165 EGGGFASQILNSW

-1183 RAVSDFDTTQ
+1183 RAVSDFDTTH
-1193 IFNANWVY
+1193 IVNANWVY
-1201 QLPFGRG
+1201 QLPLGRG
-1208 KHFGGGM
+1208 KRFGAGM
-1215 GKIADSVFGGWT
+1215 GSFANAIIGGWT
-1227 LSGLGRYSTGYP
+1227 LSGLWRWSSGYP
-1239 FTLISPEWA
+1239 FSLLSPEWA

-1257 VPISSARPKTGSFI
+1257 VPTSRARPKTGGYI

-1284 QDPGITDAGTN
+1284 QDPGITDASTN
-1295 PNAAINL
+1295 ANAAINL

-1326 TTVTKSWPIREG
+1326 TTVAKSWAIREG

-1346 MFNVTNSVRFDV
+1346 MFNVTNSARFDV

-1364 GNDQLS
+1364 GNNSLS
-1370 ASSSFGNFSS
+1370 SSSSFGNFSS
-1380 TLSNPRVMEFMLRYI
+1380 TLSNPRVMEFMLRYV

>member
-1 MWSGSRVVTL
+1 MRSGSR
-11 LVGFFLACSA
+11 LVIFFVLVFVFMTTALA
-21 LVVAQ
+21 Q
-26 TATTSLRGTVFD
+26 NATTSLRGTVYD
-38 PKGAVV
+38 PKDAAVV
-44 AGAALTLTNPATGF
+44 EATITIVNPATGF
-58 TRPTKSDNQG
+58 TRSIKSDSQG

-75 PPAKYDLTVVAP
+75 PPAKYDLLVDAKG
-87 SFATLKQNGLELQV
+87 FARIKQSGLELQV

-111 EVTGGTVTVE
+111 QVMGGTVTVE
-121 VSSTTPLVNT
+121 VNSSAPLVNT

-140 GADQIADLPF
+140 GQDQIADLPF

-163 GVVFTGNSTHISSAS
+163 GVVFTGNSSHISSAS
-178 DSRSGSVN
+178 DSRAGAVN

-206 LGTAFTGAIRAPL
+206 LGTAFSGAIRAPL

-253 HVHGSLY
+253 HFHGSLY

-272 WFNKAAQIEAD
+272 WFNKAAQIQAN

-306 DRLFFFAAYEGQR
+306 DRLFFFGAYEGQR

-328 EIPSENLRNGIISY
+328 VVPSAALRTGSISY
-342 PCDVNDTVNCVA
+342 FCTQDPTCPA
-354 SNPNV
+354 SGIN
-359 QNVSGA
+359 
-365 LIATLGPAQI
+365 TLSPAQI
-375 ANMDPNCS
+375 ASMDPNCGGFG
-383 SNTPSTCPLGPG
+383 TCPLGPG
-395 ANPLVAYLPGNPNSS
+395 ANPLLANINGANPSAL
-410 PSSIFNLYPKPNTDT
+410 FNQYPLPNTNT
-425 IGDGLDF
+425 VGDGLDYQ
-432 RGFTFP
+432 GFTFP
-438 SPLPQSLDDYVIKF
+438 SPLPSSLNDYVFKL
-452 DYNLTRDG
+452 DYNLTKDG
-460 NHRLFLKGI
+460 NHRVSLKGI

-482 SPNTVTGD
+482 SGNTVTGD

-497 QPEGQT
+497 QTAGQT

-518 FSSTLINNFHF
+518 LSSTLINNFHF
-529 GYISELV
+529 GYISQLI
-536 NIEGLENEPYNDFRG
+536 NIEGQETQPCNDFRG
-551 MDNLY
+551 MDNIF

-569 NIVDDVTKVRGSHT
+569 NIVDDITKIKGNHT
-583 FQFGGNYRQIDNLRE
+583 LQFGVNYREIDNLRE

-612 WLNNSGIAGTG
+612 WLNFSGISNTG

-628 AAFGYSAA
+628 AAFGF
-636 LNGGTNLGYPAVA
+636 PAVDS
-649 GSVPCAL
+649 GFS
-656 GVTPL
+656 
-661 GASCISTGSFGA
+661 A
-673 SYDFAMAALTG
+673 SYDFAMAALAG
-684 LITQVNANYELDK
+684 IITQVNANYELNK

-709 RHFRNHEY
+709 RHFRDHEY
-717 EFYGQDQWRVK
+717 EFYGQDQWRIK
-728 PNLTFTY
+728 SNLTFTY
-735 GLRYTILQP
+735 GLRYSILQP

-761 WFSQRALA
+761 WFNQRAA
-769 ASQGQV
+769 AAAQGNV
-775 YDPAI
+775 FDPAV
-780 GFALSGQANGKPPYW
+780 GFQLSGQANGKAPYW
-795 SYDYKDVAPRL
+795 SYDYKDVAPRV
-806 AFAYSPKAESG
+806 AFAYSPKADDG
-817 WSKRLWGGQGKTS
+817 WSKRFWGGPGKTS

-847 NTFDRQG
+847 NTFDREG
-854 SFGLTTAEVNP
+854 SFGLTTAEINP
-865 AGIQSVDQSARY
+865 AGIQTVDQSARY

-897 TGPFPVYSPSG
+897 TGPFPVFPPSG

-926 TPYSHVV
+926 TPYSHVI

-952 GRFAHRLMQ
+952 GRFAHRLLQ
-961 EEDLAEPTNLNDP
+961 EEDLAEPTNLYDP
-974 ASHTTYF
+974 ASKTTYF
-981 QAAQALAKQ
+981 QAAQALARN
-990 YYAGTPIQNIS
+990 YYAGVPIQNIS
-1001 AATIGT
+1001 AASIGT
-1007 NYWENKFPG
+1007 KYWENKFPAAAG
-1016 AGPILGSVAN
+1016 AAVN
-1026 QLFGTSSEPANFTQ
+1026 QLFGTSSELPGTTQ

-1045 PIANS
+1045 PLSNNAG
-1050 TTVTATQA
+1050 VTATQA
-1058 MYDLFCNFAGNE
+1058 MYDLFCNYAGNE

-1075 IADAPGVLSFEAPG
+1075 LADAPGLITS
-1089 TCFPSCAT
+1089 TCFPACAT
-1097 MNGVLTQGYDY
+1097 INGALTNGYDY

-1121 IGNSAYNA
+1121 IGNSAYSA
-1129 AQFSLRHRSNGL
+1129 GQFSLRHKSGGL
-1141 EFDLNYTYSK
+1141 EFDLNYTYSR
-1151 SIDVGSNAERVSTF
+1151 SVDDGSNAERVSTF
-1165 EGGGFASQIINSW
+1165 EGTGFASQIINSW
-1178 FPRQN
+1178 LPQQN
-1183 RAVSDFDTTQ
+1183 RAVSDFDTTH
-1193 IFNANWVY
+1193 IVNANWVY

-1208 KHFGGGM
+1208 KHFASGM
-1215 GKIADSVFGGWT
+1215 NGVANSVFGGWT
-1227 LSGLGRYSTGYP
+1227 VSGLWRWSTGYP

-1257 VPISSARPKTGSFI
+1257 VPISNARPKTGSFI
-1271 VAQAGGGT
+1271 VAQATGGT

-1284 QDPGITDAGTN
+1284 KDPGITDPSN
-1295 PNAAINL
+1295 SNAAINL

-1326 TTVTKSWPIREG
+1326 TTLTKSWAIKEG

-1346 MFNVTNSVRFDV
+1346 MYNVTNSVRFDV

-1380 TLSNPRVMEFMLRYI
+1380 TLSNPRVMEFMLRYV